1 MAILMTEEYWVN
13 SQLSIA
19 RYYGRVRFSGQDFII
34 VNKEGKDIFEC
45 SHEAEKEGR
54 DKAIPAGEPA
64 DLVDVRFQ
72 KYYRKLGRDRFIEI
86 LKANQTIGEVKAA
99 PERTTSVREL
109 RLTYLLY
116 CSPICRPPF
125 LSVMPTSGEEAWT
138 EAN

>member
-86 LKANQTIGEVKAA
+86 LKANQTMSDKMLL
-99 PERTTSVREL
+99 EL
-109 RLTYLLY
+109 YK
-116 CSPICRPPF
+116 SE
-125 LSVMPTSGEEAWT
+125 SKK
-138 EAN
+138 